1 MEYHWSIGNLTRQA
15 DNGLV
20 YDVEY
25 SYETYTSGQSAG
37 IYGQILVTGS
47 STEPGFIPF
56 EDLTQDIVLSWIT
69 GSFDIPVIQT
79 ELSSSLNK
87 LLTTQSIA
95 ETPW

>member
-37 IYGQILVTGS
+37 IYGQMLVTGS

-56 EDLTQDIVLSWIT
+56 EDLTQDIVLRWIT
-69 GSFDIPVIQT
+69 GIFDIPIIQT

>member
-1 MEYHWSIGNLTRQA
+1 M
-15 DNGLV
+15 
-20 YDVEY
+20 
-25 SYETYTSGQSAG
+25 
-37 IYGQILVTGS
+37 LVTGS